1 MCRHQCRHDP
11 LGAAHARRSERGLT
25 LVELMLGMGLG
36 LLMLAAAAAV
46 LLAAGR
52 MQRNQ
57 QLLSDAN
64 EEARTALRVVAR
76 SMSAAGAGGSVFS
89 YLDATLGRQQRSA
102 LIFVNGTTPLHAPSM
117 PQQPDTLTLVRYAA
131 DRRSVLLAPLSG
143 VNVVSVAPDARQPTT
158 PGVVPE
164 VFQKGEAAII
174 TNFQKAMLV
183 TIRAKAINAGLRTVD
198 LTVNEADPS
207 GLQDAQIPIEP
218 GATVFPVRVVR
229 YSVQYVAA
237 AGSVPERADLVEEQL
252 DPRTFA
258 PFDPPLVT
266 VLARNVEDFQ
276 VQWGYDR
283 NDDGVADDSGSGAYS
298 DVGPTDTSMDPGL
311 TFARI
316 SLSARTSDALVS
328 DKGQLVAKEDTPFER
343 GIDLG
348 SAASRPPS
356 SGYRRRVISTVVLLK
371 NLVAPRI

>member
-1 MCRHQCRHDP
+1 MCRHQCRPDS
-11 LGAAHARRSERGLT
+11 LGAAHRRGSERGLT
-25 LVELMLGMGLG
+25 LVELMIGTALG
-36 LLMLAAAAAV
+36 LVMLAAAAAV

-76 SMSAAGAGGSVFS
+76 SMSAAGAGGGVYS
-89 YLDATLGRQQRSA
+89 YLDSTLGRQQRPA
-102 LIFVNGTTPLHAPSM
+102 LFFTNGTTALHAPSM

-143 VNVVSVAPDARQPTT
+143 TNVVSVAPDARQPTT

-164 VFQKGEAAII
+164 VFQNGEAAII
-174 TNFQKAMLV
+174 TNFQRAMLV
-183 TIRAKAINAGLRTVD
+183 TIKAKAINASLRTVD
-198 LTVNEADPS
+198 LTVNESDPS
-207 GLQDAQIPIEP
+207 ALQDGQIPIEP

-229 YSVQYVAA
+229 YSVRYVAA
-237 AGSVPERADLVEEQL
+237 AGKEPERADLVEEQL

-258 PFDPPLVT
+258 SFSPPLET

-283 NDDGVADDSGSGAYS
+283 NDDGVADDSGSGAYT
-298 DVGPTDTSMDPGL
+298 DAGPTDTSMDPGL
-311 TFARI
+311 SFARI
-316 SLSARTSDALVS
+316 SLSARTSTTLVS
-328 DKGQLVAKEDTPFER
+328 DEGELVAKDDSPFER

>member
-1 MCRHQCRHDP
+1 MCRHQCRPDP
-11 LGAAHARRSERGLT
+11 LGAARMRGRERGLT
-25 LVELMLGMGLG
+25 LVELMLGLTLG
-36 LLMLAAAAAV
+36 LMMLAAAAAV

-64 EEARTALRVVAR
+64 EEARAALRVVAR
-76 SMSAAGAGGSVFS
+76 SMSAAGAGGGVFS
-89 YLDATLGRQQRSA
+89 YMDDIRGRQQRSA
-102 LIFVNGTTPLHAPSM
+102 LFFSNGTAPLNAPTM
-117 PQQPDTLTLVRYAA
+117 PQQPDRITLVRYAA

-143 VNVVSVAPDARQPTT
+143 VNVVSVAPDGRQPTT

-164 VFQKGEAAII
+164 VFEKGEAAIL

-183 TIRAKAINAGLRTVD
+183 TIKEKAINAGLRSVD
-198 LTVNEADPS
+198 LKVNEADPS
-207 GLQDAQIPIEP
+207 ALQDPQVPIEP
-218 GATVFPVRVVR
+218 GATVFPVRAVS
-229 YSVQYVAA
+229 YYVKYVPVN
-237 AGSVPERADLVEEQL
+237 GKVPERADLVEEQL
-252 DPRTFA
+252 DPRTFK
-258 PFDPPLVT
+258 PFEPPVIT

-283 NDDGVADDSGSGAYS
+283 NDDGVADDSGDGAYS
-298 DVGPTDTSMDPGL
+298 DTGPTETSMDPGL
-311 TFARI
+311 AFARI
-316 SLSARTSDALVS
+316 SLSARTSDTLVS
-328 DKGQLVAKEDTPFER
+328 DQGALVAKEDTPFER

-348 SAASRPPS
+348 SAASRPPP

>member
-1 MCRHQCRHDP
+1 M
-11 LGAAHARRSERGLT
+11 ERGLT
-25 LVELMLGMGLG
+25 LVELMIGTALG
-36 LLMLAAAAAV
+36 LVMLAAAAAV

-76 SMSAAGAGGSVFS
+76 SMSAAGAGGGVYS
-89 YLDATLGRQQRSA
+89 YLDSTLGRQQRPA
-102 LIFVNGTTPLHAPSM
+102 LFFANGTAALHAPSM

-143 VNVVSVAPDARQPTT
+143 TNVVSVAPDARQPTT

-164 VFQKGEAAII
+164 VFQNGEAAII
-174 TNFQKAMLV
+174 TNFQRAMLV
-183 TIRAKAINAGLRTVD
+183 TIKAKAINAALRTVD
-198 LTVNEADPS
+198 LTVNESDPS
-207 GLQDAQIPIEP
+207 ALQDGQIPIEP

-229 YSVQYVAA
+229 YSVRYVAA
-237 AGSVPERADLVEEQL
+237 AGKEPERADLVEEQL

-258 PFDPPLVT
+258 PFSPPLVT

-283 NDDGVADDSGSGAYS
+283 NDDGVADDSGSGAYT
-298 DVGPTDTSMDPGL
+298 DVGPTNASMDPGL

-316 SLSARTSDALVS
+316 SLSARTSTTLVS
-328 DKGQLVAKEDTPFER
+328 DKGELVAKEDTPFER